1 MQRVTVHNGWV
12 DYREPEDTP
21 ERLRRR
27 VTMLA
32 SQAPAVAARV
42 NGDSETS
49 INEADMGFLLG
60 FNDAVAM
67 CLVMGWSWEQPVSV
81 DGLQDLPGRVYDEII
96 KHCQDLVPRLLP
108 SFAVDVDPKA
118 PTGS

>member
-1 MQRVTVHNGWV
+1 MQRVTIHGGWV
-12 DYREPEDTP
+12 DYREPEDVP

-32 SQAPAVAARV
+32 AQAPSVSNR
-42 NGDSETS
+42 
-49 INEADMGFLLG
+49 INDDGVDENDMGFLLS

-67 CLVMGWSWEQPVSV
+67 CLVEAWAWDEPVTV
-81 DGLQDLPGRVYDEII
+81 EGLQNLPGRVYDEIV
-96 KHCQDLVPRLLP
+96 KHCQTMVSRLLP

-118 PTGS
+118 PTES